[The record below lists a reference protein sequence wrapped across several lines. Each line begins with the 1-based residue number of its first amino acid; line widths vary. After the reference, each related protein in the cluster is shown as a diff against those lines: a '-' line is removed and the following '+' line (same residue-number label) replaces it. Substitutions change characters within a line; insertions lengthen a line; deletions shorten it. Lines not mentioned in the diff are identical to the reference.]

1 MDLRNIF
8 TRNKLEEEKP
18 LLLQQGE
25 GFSEQESVLPVKK
38 PIDDK
43 AVRKATEILN
53 KYKAGKAHLEQRII
67 ANEEFWKMRQWS
79 NGVGGAR
86 VENGTKQ
93 YNVNSTPWLH
103 SCVESRHAD
112 TMDSYPTCN
121 FLPRQQ
127 DDEAEAK
134 RLASIVPV
142 ILAQNDFEETYS
154 DVARYTL
161 KQGGGVYG
169 VFWDASAHNGLGDIG
184 VAKVDLINLFW
195 EPGINDLQKSAN
207 VFLTS
212 LVDNKLLE
220 QRYHQTKNKLGGK
233 GITIARY
240 LYDDT
245 VNTDDKSVVV
255 DWYYHTEYN
264 GKRVLH
270 YCKYVNDIVLFAS
283 ENEPQYAEGYYHHG
297 MYPFVGQSLYPVEGT
312 PFGYGLTDIGRAT
325 QLQID
330 LLNKAI
336 VDNATEGARP
346 RYMQKNGSGINA
358 EEFND
363 PTQRIVH
370 VEGPLDEDHLRPI
383 VTADLPSIYVTF
395 YNNKIEELKYCTA
408 NQDANNGVAPSG
420 VTAAS
425 ALAALA
431 ETAGKNARNSNKA
444 FHRAYKEVI
453 YQVVELMRQFYDQ
466 PRMFRIAADAVR
478 NEYMVYTNQGLVPQQ
493 QTLAGADMGFRKPE
507 FDIDVTVE
515 KENPYQR
522 MEHNE
527 LMLQFYNLG
536 IFNPQNAEVSI
547 SLLENM
553 DFDGKQDLI
562 DQVRMKGSMFQT
574 LLQFQQLALELAK
587 QSDPALAERIAQA
600 IMQTDQGL
608 TAQMGVGITANNG
621 ELMPNL
627 EEEHPFVE
635 KSRAQVRESTQP
647 R

>member
-1 MDLRNIF
+1 MDLKTLFGR
-8 TRNKLEEEKP
+8 KP
-18 LLLQQGE
+18 LEQDKPILLQEGDSVQGD
-25 GFSEQESVLPVKK
+25 PIAPMKM

-43 AVRKATEILN
+43 AVRKATETLN
-53 KYKAGKAHLEQRII
+53 KYKAGKANLEQRLI

-79 NGVGGAR
+79 SGVGGAK
-86 VENGTKQ
+86 VENGTENYPVQ
-93 YNVNSTPWLH
+93 STPWLH

-121 FLPRQQ
+121 FLPRQK
-127 DDEAEAK
+127 DDEMEAK
-134 RLASIVPV
+134 RLSAIVPV

-161 KQGGGVYG
+161 KQGGGCYG
-169 VFWDASAHNGLGDIG
+169 VFWDASAHNSLGDIG
-184 VAKVDLINLFW
+184 IRRVDLINLFW
-195 EPGINDLQKSAN
+195 EPGINDIQKSSN
-207 VFLTS
+207 VFLTA
-212 LVDNKLLE
+212 LVDDKLLN
-220 QRYHQTKNKLGGK
+220 QRYPQTENKLGGK
-233 GITIARY
+233 GITTARY

-245 VNTDDKSVVV
+245 VSTDGKSVVV

-264 GKRVLH
+264 GKKVLH

-283 ENEPQYAEGYYHHG
+283 ENDPRYAEGYYHHG
-297 MYPFVGQSLYPVEGT
+297 LYPFVTQSLYPIEGT
-312 PFGYGLTDIGRAT
+312 PFGYGLTDIGRDT

-346 RYMQKNGSGINA
+346 RYLQKMENTIN
-358 EEFND
+358 EKELND
-363 PTQRIVH
+363 PTKRVVH
-370 VEGPLDEDHLRPI
+370 VEGSLEETHIRPI
-383 VTADLPSIYVTF
+383 PTSDLPGIYVTF
-395 YNNKIEELKYCTA
+395 FNNKIEELKYCTA

-466 PRMFRIAADAVR
+466 PRMFRIAADAMK
-478 NEYMVYTNQGLVPQQ
+478 NEYMVYTNQGLAPQQ
-493 QTLAGADMGFRKPE
+493 QMLAGKDMGFRKPE
-507 FDIDVTVE
+507 FDIEITVE
-515 KENPYQR
+515 KANPYQK

-536 IFNPQNAEVSI
+536 IFSPQNAELSL
-547 SLLENM
+547 SLLQNM
-553 DFDGKQDLI
+553 DFDGKEELM

-608 TAQMGVGITANNG
+608 TAQMGGIVGAQG
-621 ELMPNL
+621 KELMPNL
-627 EEEHPFVE
+627 EKEHPYVE
-635 KSRAQVRESTQP
+635 RSREQARASTQP
-647 R
+647 N